1 VTLRPVASALAAA
14 AALALV
20 LPALATAAPAAASA
34 PARAAHGGA
43 DPLVFVQAGSV
54 KLWSPEDGHV
64 ATIARN
70 AGGDVALSPDA
81 RHVAWIAR
89 DGSLHVVGSDGR
101 GDRRIARGPLGSP
114 LWRSLTQL
122 GVTRPAGG
130 SSLDAIAFD
139 VASGQE
145 TSIARNVESQ
155 VFPFGGDL
163 VAKPAPGCATDDLYL
178 GTKQLTK
185 TPLDSELPLDTGADV
200 GIVAVVRTQASSFQ
214 CAPKTVPVP
223 TALRLFQA
231 SGAARTLVK
240 LGKLPATQPAD
251 AAFRVTGTEL
261 AYITA
266 KGDLAVRSFLTQQ
279 DRIVARG
286 AVSALDW

>member
-1 VTLRPVASALAAA
+1 MTLRPVASAVAAA

-20 LPALATAAPAAASA
+20 LPALATAAPVAAGGHT
-34 PARAAHGGA
+34 RTAHGGA
-43 DPLVFVQAGSV
+43 DPLAFVQAGSL
-54 KLWSPEDGHV
+54 KLWSPDDGHI

-70 AGGDVALSPDA
+70 AGGDVAVSPDA
-81 RHVAWIAR
+81 KHVAWIAS
-89 DGSLHVVGSDGR
+89 DGSLHVIGSDGKD
-101 GDRRIARGPLGSP
+101 DRRIARGPLGSP
-114 LWRSLTQL
+114 LWRSATQL
-122 GVTRPAGG
+122 GATRPAGG

-139 VASGQE
+139 VASGRE

-178 GTKQLTK
+178 GTKQLTR
-185 TPLDSELPLDTGADV
+185 TPLASELPLDTGADV

-223 TALRLFQA
+223 TALRLFDA
-231 SGAARTLVK
+231 SGKSRTLIK

-266 KGDLAVRSFLTQQ
+266 KGDLAVRSFLTQT